1 MMKDYFALDLTPE
14 DLMEQINRYFDSL
27 EEIGFNDAID
37 RSYNYYYGKGRHGS
51 SDKLRSGG
59 KQGEL
64 TEAVVN
70 NYRSLLRHIL
80 TLITSERPSYDVR
93 SVNTDYKSQSQA
105 IVGEDVLN
113 YYLRSR
119 GLEDKLKNAAENA
132 LWSSE
137 GFVALDWDTNSG
149 EEFDVD
155 PESNELIMKGDIKY
169 SIYHAKTCIRDPY
182 TDPDDPDWVIL
193 VDTVNKYELAAR
205 YPEFEDEILSDGSLA
220 KNVRHARGS
229 SMKPTSDVIE
239 VYKFYHKSN
248 VVIPGGKFA
257 LFLPDAI
264 LTEGPLPY
272 EEIPVYRI
280 TPGQIQ
286 GMVHGYTP
294 GYDILGLQE
303 AKDDLFSAVL
313 TNNRALARQV
323 IAVKRD
329 ADFNVK
335 DLTEG
340 LSVIEL
346 DTEANG
352 SIDDAIRPL
361 QLTKSSSETY
371 SLLDK
376 IDAEQ
381 EKSTGINEVVRGD
394 PSANLRSGNALAL
407 VAAQAIKYNS
417 YYQQSYNQLFERV
430 GTATLKFLQQFA
442 AAPRFYTVVG
452 TQNRSLLKEFSNQ
465 DIERVDRIE
474 VQRSSSLT
482 NTTAGR
488 IEIADNLL
496 QNGMIRRPEQYIS
509 VLETGKLDPIMDKER
524 TELLNIQSENE
535 LLHRAEVP
543 AALLTDNHA
552 LHIREHSAV
561 LNDPELR
568 KMPEVIQAVQE
579 HIAQHT
585 DLWPQVPPAILMATG
600 QQPPPPPAAPVPP
613 DPNAEPAPQGGAN
626 PEAMQSPEA
635 QGSDVPNLPSLP
647 SVPDA
652 ASPQDAQ
659 ALEQMN
665 LQPPE

>member
-1 MMKDYFALDLTPE
+1 MIKDYFALDLSAE
-14 DLMEQINRYFDSL
+14 DLMEKISKYFDSL
-27 EEIGFNDAID
+27 EEVGFNEAID
-37 RSYNYYYGKGRHGS
+37 RSYNYYYGKGRYGTS
-51 SDKLRSGG
+51 TELRAGG

-64 TEAVVN
+64 TEAMVN

-93 SVNTDYKSQSQA
+93 AINTDYQSQSQA

-113 YYLRSR
+113 YYLKNKH
-119 GLEDKLKNAAENA
+119 LEDRLKDAAENA

-137 GFVALDWDTNSG
+137 GFIALDWDTNAG
-149 EEFDVD
+149 DEFDVD
-155 PESNELIMKGDIKY
+155 PETQDLVMTGDIKY
-169 SIYHAKTCIRDPY
+169 SVYHSKTCIRDPY
-182 TDPDDPDWVIL
+182 TDPNDPDWVIL

-205 YPEFEDEILSDGSLA
+205 FPEAEFDILSDSSINA
-220 KNVRHARGS
+220 ADNNRVRGQSKA
-229 SMKPTSDVIE
+229 TSDVIE
-239 VYKFYHKSN
+239 IYKFYHKSN
-248 VVIPGGKFA
+248 VVVPGGKFA
-257 LFLPDAI
+257 LFIPNRI
-264 LTEGPLPY
+264 LIEGGLPY
-272 EEIPVYRI
+272 DEIPVYRI

-294 GYDILGLQE
+294 GFDILGLQE

-313 TNNRALARQV
+313 TNNTAFSRQV

-335 DLTEG
+335 DLSEG

-346 DTEANG
+346 DTEVNG

-361 QLTKSSSETY
+361 QLTKSSPETY
-371 SLLDK
+371 SLLDR

-417 YYQQSYNQLFERV
+417 YYQQSYNMLFEKV
-430 GTATLKFLQQFA
+430 GTATIKFLQKFA

-452 TQNRSLLKEFSNQ
+452 SQNRSLLKEFNNEEISK
-465 DIERVDRIE
+465 VDRVE

-496 QNGMIRRPEQYIS
+496 QNGMIKRPEQYIS

-535 LLHRAEVP
+535 MLHKAEQP
-543 AALLTDNHA
+543 AALITDNHA
-552 LHIREHSAV
+552 LHIREHTAV

-568 KMPEVIQAVQE
+568 KMPEVVEAVLAHLQE
-579 HIAQHT
+579 HEL
-585 DLWPQVPPAILMATG
+585 LWPQVPSSILMATG
-600 QQPPPPPAAPVPP
+600 QQPAPAPVGPVP
-613 DPNAEPAPQGGAN
+613 GDPNAEQP
-626 PEAMQSPEA
+626 PEGNTNAQAVQSPEA
-635 QGSDVPNLPSLP
+635 QGSDVPNMPSLP
-647 SVPDA
+647 NVPDA
-652 ASPQDAQ
+652 AAPQDAQ

-665 LQPPE
+665 LQQPE

>member
-1 MMKDYFALDLTPE
+1 MIKDYFALNLTPE
-14 DLMEQINRYFDSL
+14 DLLSKMDKYFESL
-27 EEIGFNDAID
+27 ESIGFNDAID
-37 RSYNYYYGKGRHGS
+37 KSYNYYYGKGRYGTS
-51 SDKLRSGG
+51 SGLQAGG

-64 TEAVVN
+64 TEAMVN

-93 SVNTDYKSQSQA
+93 AVNTDYQSQA
-105 IVGEDVLN
+105 QAVVGEDVLN
-113 YYLRSR
+113 YYLRSKN
-119 GLEDKLKNAAENA
+119 LEDTLKNAAENA

-137 GFVALDWDTNSG
+137 GFIALEWDTHSG
-149 EEFDVD
+149 QEFDVD
-155 PESNELIMKGDIKY
+155 PESQELVMTGDIKY
-169 SIYHAKTCIRDPY
+169 STYHAKSCIRDPY
-182 TDPDDPDWVIL
+182 ANPDDPDWVIL
-193 VDTVNKYELAAR
+193 VDKINKYELAAR
-205 YPEFEDEILSDGSLA
+205 FPDEEDAILSNSSLA
-220 KNVRHARGS
+220 KFRKNDVSGNISAD
-229 SMKPTSDVIE
+229 SDMIE

-248 VVIPGGKFA
+248 VVLPGGRFA
-257 LFLPDAI
+257 YFIPDAI
-264 LTEGPLPY
+264 LMEGPLPY
-272 EEIPVYRI
+272 DEIPVYRI

-313 TNNRALARQV
+313 SNNIAFSRQV

-371 SLLDK
+371 SLMDR
-376 IDAEQ
+376 IDSEQ

-430 GTATLKFLQQFA
+430 GTATIKFLQQFA

-452 TQNRSLLKEFSNQ
+452 SQNRSLLKEFKNS
-465 DIERVDRIE
+465 DIEKVDRVE

-496 QNGMIRRPEQYIS
+496 QNGMIKRPEQYIS

-535 LLHRAEVP
+535 MLHQTEIPRA
-543 AALLTDNHA
+543 LITDNHA
-552 LHIREHSAV
+552 LHIREHTAV
-561 LNDPELR
+561 LNDPALR
-568 KMPEVIQAVQE
+568 NMPEVVEAVLAHLSE
-579 HIAQHT
+579 HT

-600 QQPPPPPAAPVPP
+600 QQPPPPPAAPIPP
-613 DPNAEPAPQGGAN
+613 DPNAAPQEGGAN
-626 PEAMQSPEA
+626 PEAMQAPES
-635 QGSDVPNLPSLP
+635 QGSDVPNMPSLP
-647 SVPDA
+647 NVPEA
-652 ASPQDAQ
+652 AAPQDAEAFAQ
-659 ALEQMN
+659 LN
-665 LQPPE
+665 LQQPQ